1 MGDKTMTDTAAEVP
15 AQPAATEPAAPVA
28 APADS
33 APAADASADEAD
45 KSTVDAIRDRAA
57 EVASD
62 VANQAGEALKEAG
75 EAVQE
80 AAGRAVEA
88 TKEAASN
95 VVTRLRNN
103 ATLPADR
110 GHTTIANEVVEKI
123 AGIAARE
130 VPGVFDLGGDVA
142 RVFTA
147 VRERLHLGEESAAQG
162 VSVKLE
168 GKTAEI
174 VVTIVIEFGFQV
186 YSVTD
191 KVREKVISSVENL
204 LGLDVTSV
212 DVTVDD
218 VHIPDEGPVG
228 NDAERAAGYTA
239 ETKAIVVGEP
249 SQHAQ
254 G

>member
-1 MGDKTMTDTAAEVP
+1 MTDTSAEVP
-15 AQPAATEPAAPVA
+15 AQTAEPAAEAAVA
-28 APADS
+28 TEAPATTTAAS
-33 APAADASADEAD
+33 GAPAAEAEQ
-45 KSTVDAIRDRAA
+45 STVDAFRDRAA

-62 VANQAGEALKEAG
+62 VADKAGEALKEAG
-75 EAVQE
+75 DAVQE
-80 AAGRAVEA
+80 AAGRAAEA
-88 TKEAASN
+88 AKEAASN

-110 GHTTIANEVVEKI
+110 GATRIADEVVQKI

-142 RVFTA
+142 RLFSA

-174 VVTIVIEFGFQV
+174 VVTIVLEFGFQV

-212 DVTVDD
+212 DVAVDD
-218 VHIPDEGPVG
+218 VHIPEDAPVG
-228 NDAERAAGYTA
+228 NDAERAASYTA
-239 ETKAIVVGEP
+239 ETRAIVVGQP
-249 SQHAQ
+249 SEHS
-254 G
+254 GS

>member
-1 MGDKTMTDTAAEVP
+1 MTDTAAEVP

-28 APADS
+28 TPADS
-33 APAADASADEAD
+33 APAADAPADDAD

-75 EAVQE
+75 DAVQE

-88 TKEAASN
+88 TREAASN

-130 VPGVFDLGGDVA
+130 VPGVHDLGGDVA

-218 VHIPDEGPVG
+218 VYIPDEGPVG
-228 NDAERAAGYTA
+228 NDAERAASYTA

-254 G
+254 S

>member
-1 MGDKTMTDTAAEVP
+1 MTDTSAEVP
-15 AQPAATEPAAPVA
+15 AQTAT
-28 APADS
+28 
-33 APAADASADEAD
+33 APAAEPTDAPAAVATEAPAAEAEQ
-45 KSTVDAIRDRAA
+45 STVDAFRDRAA
-57 EVASD
+57 DVASD
-62 VANQAGEALKEAG
+62 VADKAGEALKEAG
-75 EAVQE
+75 DAVQE
-80 AAGRAVEA
+80 AAGRAA
-88 TKEAASN
+88 DAAKEAASN

-110 GHTTIANEVVEKI
+110 GATRIADEVVQKI

-142 RVFTA
+142 RLFSA

-174 VVTIVIEFGFQV
+174 VVTIVLEFGFQV

-212 DVTVDD
+212 DVAVDD
-218 VHIPDEGPVG
+218 VHIPDDAPVG
-228 NDAERAAGYTA
+228 NDAERAASYTP
-239 ETKAIVVGEP
+239 ETKAIVVGQP
-249 SQHAQ
+249 SEHT
-254 G
+254 GS

>member
-1 MGDKTMTDTAAEVP
+1 MTDIAAEVP
-15 AQPAATEPAAPVA
+15 AQPAATEPAAQPTAPVA
-28 APADS
+28 ESADS
-33 APAADASADEAD
+33 APAADEAD

-130 VPGVFDLGGDVA
+130 VPGVYDLGGDVA

-186 YSVTD
+186 FSVTD

-204 LGLDVTSV
+204 LGLDVTAV

-218 VHIPDEGPVG
+218 VYIPDEGPVG
-228 NDAERAAGYTA
+228 NDAERAASYTA